1 MLISV
6 CLCTYRRTSV
16 AATLESLAEQLLPAG
31 AMLEIV
37 VVDNDAEGS
46 GREAVVSFAA
56 ASGIPVAYAIEAER
70 NISAARNRC
79 LVLARGEW
87 LAFLDDDEVADSD
100 WLVRLLETAGDCQA
114 DVVLGRVVAAYPAEA
129 PAWLVAADPLSR
141 DWGPTGAPRDSGST
155 ANALVRAAAV
165 RRNEL
170 LFDLRFGRTG
180 GEDSDFFSRLRA
192 AGARIVCC
200 REAVVREEVP
210 AGRIAP
216 SYLRR
221 RALRAGQTTG
231 ELVLRSPALSGRLR
245 LLLWSAVKTVAFYG
259 LAVGMRRFRRAAA
272 WRMQVKAWLNLGKLR
287 ACIGLPTPTMY

>member
-6 CLCTYRRTSV
+6 CLCTYKRPSV
-16 AATLESLAEQLLPAG
+16 AQTLESLAEQMLPAG
-31 AMLEIV
+31 TAMEIV
-37 VVDNDAEGS
+37 VVENDAS
-46 GREAVVSFAA
+46 GAARPLVAAFAD
-56 ASGIPVAYAIEAER
+56 ASAIPVSYAIESER

-87 LAFLDDDEVADSD
+87 LAFIDDDEVADPD
-100 WLVRLLETAGDCQA
+100 WLARLLETATAHQA
-114 DVVLGRVVAAYPAEA
+114 DVVLGRVIATYPAEA
-129 PAWLVAADPLSR
+129 PDWLVAADPLSR
-141 DWGPTGAPRDSGST
+141 DWGPTGSACDSGST
-155 ANALVRAAAV
+155 ANALVRRASV
-165 RRNEL
+165 RRQEL

-192 AGARIVCC
+192 GGSRIVCC

-210 AGRIAP
+210 TGRLAP
-216 SYLRR
+216 GYLRR

-231 ELVLRSPALSGRLR
+231 ELFLRAPARSGRIR
-245 LLLWSAVKTVAFYG
+245 LLLWSGVKTLGFYV
-259 LAVGMRRFRRAAA
+259 LAASMRRFRRAAA